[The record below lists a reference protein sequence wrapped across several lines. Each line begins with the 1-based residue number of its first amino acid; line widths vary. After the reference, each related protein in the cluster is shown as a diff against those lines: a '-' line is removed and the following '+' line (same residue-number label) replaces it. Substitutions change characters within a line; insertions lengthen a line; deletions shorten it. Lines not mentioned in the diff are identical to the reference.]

1 MATLTKPPMTLARMA
16 DSTELPPYIV
26 FNSLRTSL
34 LLNIFLSFEV
44 GIAHANANFK

>member
-26 FNSLRTSL
+26 FKQKTPSKGNVPGVIIRQQAK
-34 LLNIFLSFEV
+34 
-44 GIAHANANFK
+44 G